1 MRKEWKGAPH
11 ATEIPYVFGTVSA
24 RYGKNLTEQDE
35 KVARAA
41 NAYWIAFAMHGDP
54 DSGGGPKW
62 PKYDAS
68 KDGILNFTNNG
79 PVVEPDP
86 WKARLDL
93 IAELA
98 DERKQ

>member
-1 MRKEWKGAPH
+1 M
-11 ATEIPYVFGTVSA
+11 
-24 RYGKNLTEQDE
+24 TEQDD